1 MKHYLI
7 TAALLWVA
15 TSASALT
22 FERTET
28 RIEDITV
35 CVQQQGADPSFLVS
49 FRTYDDQGLIREVS
63 NRNLWPLMSADQQ
76 TQVRGMLATVSTAL
90 HVSEAIPTPTPTAT
104 VVPSPTP

>member
-1 MKHYLI
+1 MKRYLI
-7 TAALLWVA
+7 TATLLCFA

-28 RIEDITV
+28 RMEDITV
-35 CVQQQGADPSFLVS
+35 CVAQPGVDPTFLVS

-76 TQVRGMLATVSTAL
+76 TQVRGMLATVSAAL
-90 HVSEAIPTPTPTAT
+90 HTTEAIPTPTPT
-104 VVPSPTP
+104 P